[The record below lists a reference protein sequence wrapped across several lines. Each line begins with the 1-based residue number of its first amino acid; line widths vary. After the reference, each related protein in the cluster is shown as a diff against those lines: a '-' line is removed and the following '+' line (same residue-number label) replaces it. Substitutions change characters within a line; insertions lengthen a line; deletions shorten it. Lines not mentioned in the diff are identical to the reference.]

1 MNKIKQ
7 NIYYK
12 RLAVLKLKYLFLS
25 LGIFVLLFVFKMILI
40 HIIVIPGILAP
51 VKEIVAPATI
61 DGLRLGF
68 NKFFTEIYLWFFFF
82 FVVNITLGY
91 IIWNI
96 NKFLQVLEK
105 ELPGNDREVHK

>member
-25 LGIFVLLFVFKMILI
+25 LGIFVLLFVFKMILM
-40 HIIVIPGILAP
+40 HIIVIPGILAQ
-51 VKEIVAPATI
+51 VKEIVTPAAI
-61 DGLRLGF
+61 DELRSGF
-68 NKFFTEIYLWFFFF
+68 NKFFNEIYLWFFFF
-82 FVVNITLGY
+82 FVINITLGY
-91 IIWNI
+91 IVWNI

-105 ELPGNDREVHK
+105 ELPSNDSEVHK

>member
-1 MNKIKQ
+1 MEKIKK

-25 LGIFVLLFVFKMILI
+25 LGIFVLLFVFKMILM
-40 HIIVIPGILAP
+40 HIIVIPGILDQ
-51 VKEIVAPATI
+51 VKEIVTPATI
-61 DGLRLGF
+61 DGLRSGF
-68 NKFFTEIYLWFFFF
+68 KKFFTEIYLWFFFF
-82 FVVNITLGY
+82 IVVNITLGY

-105 ELPGNDREVHK
+105 ELLGNDREVHK